1 MISVIVFPLY
11 PGAVNHETAAGAK
24 MIFFSAFFFR
34 HKSTWYKMIFINP
47 LRNSAISIPNHQYF
61 KDKSIPIPF
70 TCHPNVKKWLSFRY
84 LFFTIALKSISLKPS
99 TCYVN
104 NFTENNLLMRLSPR
118 LIHTIILVLVAMLS
132 LSADLSAQVSGSAI
146 SGFIYDDGDSALDGA
161 TIHIRNTGTGF
172 TTATS
177 ANRKGYFTFRDLPV
191 GIYTIEISAV
201 NHQTTVLNNNTLNL
215 GDRLVLHKI
224 VLGKN
229 TTTLAEVTVRS
240 NSFNNS
246 VDRLGTGTAVSG
258 RAIQKIPLVS
268 RNYTDLVALSPL
280 ASGASLAGAKAG
292 GTGYM
297 LDGVSN
303 RRATFGGLSDA
314 AFSISSETIREFE
327 VSTNSY
333 DVTNGRG
340 SGGVVKA
347 ITKSGTNTLSGSAW
361 GYYGANS
368 LAATKDINGNPLVNK
383 YSIAQGGALLSG
395 PVIKDKIH
403 FLISYDQYQNTIPF
417 RAYDFGFAGPTPAQ
431 AEKNLGI
438 TKSNLDQIVGIMEK
452 QFGFPASQQYGTISI
467 VQKTINA
474 FAKFD
479 WNINS
484 KNLLTIKY
492 NYLHFTDPNKLK
504 GSGLLTT
511 QYTGIEIDNGV
522 MLGLRSEL
530 SPKLTN
536 DFKLNFST
544 YRKFLTYLNNRVPEG
559 FVNVTST
566 FADGSTGNTTVAF
579 GNQNWVPER
588 DASDVIQIVDNLRY
602 KAGNLNFVFG
612 TDNNINH
619 ITDRLSHDQQGQ
631 FYYASIADMA
641 NNNPYRF
648 NRKIPLDGNNPKISV
663 PLIELG
669 LFAQMETN
677 LRSNLNLTVG
687 LRWDATV
694 IGNKPTYNQQLETD
708 LGIRSDVVPFDAK
721 NVQPRVNLVWD
732 MHSNGRDIIKFGAG
746 LFASEFTTQPITFS
760 HIDNGVNFRQIDI
773 RQDVPVPDWQA
784 YQKDFSKVPGVD
796 YYNSLSKKQPA
807 TVLVLDKHLKNPLTF
822 KTNLS
827 FYHYFNSWLRVGAN
841 IYYDNTWNNFY
852 LYDLNLKQRP
862 AFVTNEGREV
872 YVPASNLT
880 NTSSTS
886 YLPVLA
892 DSRISANFN
901 QVRYFTNTNWS
912 SKFIGA
918 VVEAAAQIKDGY
930 LSISYARGKAT
941 GTPPYDNGDP
951 RNANFSV
958 AASYSDYKSYGSN
971 WYSDG
976 DQRNKIVALFLSPTF
991 YGFSISS
998 SFQAF
1003 QSPRFSAYINKDVIG
1018 EANDGVD
1025 LAYIFDPNSPS
1036 TPASIK
1042 TGMLSLLDKTSP
1054 EFKKY
1059 LVANYGK
1066 FAPYNGGLMPWRT
1079 QWNLSA
1085 AKDIHIYKTH
1095 KITIRADIFN
1105 VLNLLNYKWGGYYQ
1119 IINTN
1124 LYNVTGFDQAS
1135 KSFTYS
1141 VNTNA
1146 GTRSKTASYYSVQFG
1161 LRYSF

>member
-1 MISVIVFPLY
+1 MRLLPRLLVALTF
-11 PGAVNHETAAGAK
+11 
-24 MIFFSAFFFR
+24 IFF
-34 HKSTWYKMIFINP
+34 
-47 LRNSAISIPNHQYF
+47 
-61 KDKSIPIPF
+61 
-70 TCHPNVKKWLSFRY
+70 
-84 LFFTIALKSISLKPS
+84 LFCSEGL
-99 TCYVN
+99 
-104 NFTENNLLMRLSPR
+104 
-118 LIHTIILVLVAMLS
+118 H
-132 LSADLSAQVSGSAI
+132 AQVSGSAI
-146 SGFIYDDGDSALDGA
+146 SGFIYDDADSTIDGA

-172 TTATS
+172 TAASST
-177 ANRKGYFTFRDLPV
+177 NRKGYFSFRDVPV
-191 GIYTIEISAV
+191 GIYTIEVTAV

-229 TTTLAEVTVRS
+229 TQTLAEVTVHS

-258 RAIQKIPLVS
+258 RALQKIPLVS
-268 RNYTDLVALSPL
+268 RNYTDLISLSPL
-280 ASGASLAGAKAG
+280 ANGASLGGAKAG

-303 RRATFGGLSDA
+303 RRATFGGLTDA

-327 VSTNSY
+327 VSTNAY

-347 ITKSGTNTLSGSAW
+347 ITKSGTNTLAGSIW

-368 LAATKDINGNPLVNK
+368 LAATKDINGNHLTNK

-395 PVIKDKIH
+395 PIIKDKVH
-403 FLISYDQYQNTIPF
+403 FLVSYDQFQNTIPF
-417 RAYDFGFAGPTPAQ
+417 RAYDFGFAGPTQAQ

-438 TKSNLDQIVGIMEK
+438 TKSNLDQIVNIMEK
-452 QFGFPASQQYGTISI
+452 QFGFPASPQYGTISI

-474 FAKFD
+474 FGKID

-484 KNLLTIKY
+484 KNLLTVKY

-504 GSGLLTT
+504 SAGLLTT
-511 QYTGIEIDNGV
+511 QYTGIEIDNAV
-522 MLGLRSEL
+522 MIGLRSEL
-530 SPKLTN
+530 SKKATN
-536 DFKLNFST
+536 DFKVNFST

-602 KAGNLNFVFG
+602 KTGNLNFVFG

-631 FYYASIADMA
+631 FYYASIADMQ

-687 LRWDATV
+687 LRWDANI

-721 NVQPRVNLVWD
+721 NIQPRVNLVWD
-732 MHSNGRDIIKFGAG
+732 VHSNGRDIVKFGAG
-746 LFASEFTTQPITFS
+746 LFASELTTQPITFS

-796 YYNSLSKKQPA
+796 YYNSLTTKQPA

-827 FYHYFNSWLRVGAN
+827 YYHYFNSWFRMGAN
-841 IYYDNTWNNFY
+841 VYYNNTWDNFY
-852 LYDLNLKQRP
+852 LYDLNLKRTP
-862 AFVTNEGREV
+862 EFVTNEGREV
-872 YVPASNLT
+872 YVPASTLT

-892 DSRISANFN
+892 NSRISANFN
-901 QVRYFTNTNWS
+901 QVRYLTNTNWS
-912 SKFIGA
+912 SKFLGA
-918 VVEAAAQIKDGY
+918 VIEASAQIKDGY

-958 AASYSDYKSYGSN
+958 AASYSDYKSYGRN

-976 DQRNKIVALFLSPTF
+976 DQKNKLVVLFLSPTF
-991 YGFSISS
+991 YGFSVSS

-1003 QSPRFSAYINKDVIG
+1003 QAPRFSAYINKDVIG

-1025 LAYIFDPNSPS
+1025 LAYIFDPNNAS
-1036 TPASIK
+1036 TPAAIK

-1059 LVANYGK
+1059 LQSNYGK

-1079 QWNLSA
+1079 QWNLSI
-1085 AKDIHIYKTH
+1085 AKDFKLYKTH
-1095 KITIRADIFN
+1095 KLTLRSDIFN

-1135 KSFTYS
+1135 KSYIYS